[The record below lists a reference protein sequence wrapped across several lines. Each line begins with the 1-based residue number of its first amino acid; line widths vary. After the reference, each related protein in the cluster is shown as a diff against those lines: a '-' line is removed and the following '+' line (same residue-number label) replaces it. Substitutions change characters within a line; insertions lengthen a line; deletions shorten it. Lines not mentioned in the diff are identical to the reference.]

1 MAAHIKLNHINL
13 TVDDV
18 QAARTF
24 LEQYFGLR
32 TLAERGRNFATLM
45 DDDGLVLT
53 LVGGGRSAVRYPK
66 TFHIGFMQ
74 ATAEDVDEL
83 NERLRAG
90 GFGVERP
97 SHQHGYTFYVEAP
110 GGFTVEVLC

>member
-1 MAAHIKLNHINL
+1 VKLNHVNL

-18 QAARTF
+18 QAARAF
-24 LEQYFGLR
+24 LETYFGLR

-45 DDDGLVLT
+45 DDDGFVLT

-74 ATAEDVDEL
+74 ASDEDVDAL
-83 NERLRAG
+83 NERLRAD
-90 GFGVERP
+90 GFEVEPP
-97 SHQHGYTFYVEAP
+97 SHQHGYTFYMEAP
-110 GGFTVEVLC
+110 GGFTVEVLR